1 MERRTQIT
9 VPGRR
14 RFVTDASVVLKWFSN
29 TGENDLKKALKLRE
43 DFRRRKID
51 IYAPELLIY
60 EIANVLRYKKALN
73 EELIHKAIS
82 SIYDMDILLPVN
94 LRIMTTAVTLARK
107 YSVTVYDSTY
117 LSFAQIAGCHLI
129 TADRKL
135 YQKLKNLPGIIFISE
150 YDFSES
156 NGSS

>member
-1 MERRTQIT
+1 MTI
-9 VPGRR
+9 PGRR
-14 RFVTDASVVLKWFSN
+14 RYITDASVVLKWFSN
-29 TGENDLKKALKLRE
+29 TGENDLEKAFELRE
-43 DFRRRKID
+43 DFSRRKID

-60 EIANVLRYKKALN
+60 EIANVLRYKKDLH
-73 EELIHKAIS
+73 EKIVHKAIS

-94 LRIMTTAVTLARK
+94 LRIMTTAVALARK

-129 TADRKL
+129 TADKKL